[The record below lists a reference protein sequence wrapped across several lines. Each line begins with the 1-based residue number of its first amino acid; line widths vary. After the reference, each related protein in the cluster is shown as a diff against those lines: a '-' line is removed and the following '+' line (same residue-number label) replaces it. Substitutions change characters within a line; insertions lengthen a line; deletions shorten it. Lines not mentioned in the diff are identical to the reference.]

1 MIRNTTRN
9 RRTPLAA
16 VCLFV
21 AMLAM
26 AGQASADEFYV
37 AFWNVEN
44 LFDTVDDPNVKLDEE
59 FTPTATKQW
68 TEERFEDKLQK
79 LARVI
84 SDMNGGH
91 GPDVLGVAEVE
102 NRLVLEKLVEHL
114 KPLGRDYDIVHHDS
128 PSGRGIDCA
137 LLYDHKKFELKSS
150 GFLIVHETTREIVEA
165 DLTAGGNKLFVFV
178 NHWPSRGGDR
188 EGKGRMQAGDVLRK
202 RIDEILKEDAKA
214 DIVVIGDLN
223 DHPDDPSVSQHLR
236 ALKDADAL
244 KDGDLFNTTWAIHDA
259 PDRGSY
265 NYHGKWEII
274 DHVIIS
280 PGLLDEA
287 GFEWKPGST
296 TEIRNKYQMYRAG
309 TPKEIPS
316 RTYDWDKYLGG
327 YSDHLPVACVI
338 EQKGP

>member
-1 MIRNTTRN
+1 MIRSITRN

-21 AMLAM
+21 AVLAM

-44 LFDTVDDPNVKLDEE
+44 LFDTVDDPKVEKDEE

-128 PSGRGIDCA
+128 PSEPRHRLRPALRPQEVRAQVVRLPLRPRDNARNRRGRSDRR
-137 LLYDHKKFELKSS
+137 
-150 GFLIVHETTREIVEA
+150 RE
-165 DLTAGGNKLFVFV
+165 
-178 NHWPSRGGDR
+178 
-188 EGKGRMQAGDVLRK
+188 QAVRLRK
-202 RIDEILKEDAKA
+202 PLAFPR
-214 DIVVIGDLN
+214 
-223 DHPDDPSVSQHLR
+223 R
-236 ALKDADAL
+236 
-244 KDGDLFNTTWAIHDA
+244 
-259 PDRGSY
+259 
-265 NYHGKWEII
+265 
-274 DHVIIS
+274 
-280 PGLLDEA
+280 
-287 GFEWKPGST
+287 
-296 TEIRNKYQMYRAG
+296 
-309 TPKEIPS
+309 
-316 RTYDWDKYLGG
+316 
-327 YSDHLPVACVI
+327 
-338 EQKGP
+338 